1 MCKWLQWQ
9 ELQLITTKSQ
19 NMTES
24 LIIKGF
30 WFLPNNDKERV
41 PGTLFFIPNEEI
53 RLELIGGLEFKIKDL
68 LQTKLFETVHGISH
82 EGEKITLFYCSG
94 FGTLNFSGSF
104 PLMNYK
110 CKYLIKG
117 RHLSSPSEA
126 TFSNI
131 HLDFS
136 LLYEWY
142 PAGRIKYEISK
153 KDNQDKINISID
165 EATYWE
171 DVIKID
177 NDYSI
182 KFFGIAN
189 FDESFDRK
197 NFSLKQNTLFEVI
210 STNSKKSVFDLMK
223 KIEVFKQFLSLASL
237 STIEYLQIQLY
248 DNDDYQLLK
257 SGKKVYNPSNLFCI
271 EKRNILKNPNRHE
284 FLFTHNDIA
293 EIFPGIIIKWYETE
307 QNLAPIKNHLIESI
321 KNKRVFTSLDFLI
334 IIQALEGFHRRF
346 INSDRIKLE
355 TRIKELYN
363 LFNDVDKVNRA
374 PLDISHVV
382 GSRGYYSHFYEKDNR
397 VLEGVELFN
406 LTEQL
411 RIILICCVI
420 QLIGFNEDLI
430 AKLINKNS
438 NL

>member
-1 MCKWLQWQ
+1 
-9 ELQLITTKSQ
+9 
-19 NMTES
+19 MTES

-30 WFLPNNDKERV
+30 WFLPNNDKDRI
-41 PGTLFFIPNEEI
+41 PGTLLFIPNEEI
-53 RLELIGGLEFKIKDL
+53 RLELIGGLDFKIEDL
-68 LQTKLFETVHGISH
+68 LQTKFLETVHGISH
-82 EGEKITLFYCSG
+82 EGEKITLLYCSG

-104 PLMNYK
+104 PLMNYR

-117 RHLSSPSEA
+117 KHLSSPSEA
-126 TFSNI
+126 TFSSTQV
-131 HLDFS
+131 DFT

-153 KDNQDKINISID
+153 KGDQNKINISID
-165 EATYWE
+165 DATYWE

-210 STNSKKSVFDLMK
+210 SNSKKSVFDLIK

-237 STIEYLQIQLY
+237 STIEYSEIQLY
-248 DNDDYQLLK
+248 DNDDYHLLK
-257 SGKKVYNPSNLFCI
+257 SGKKVINPSNLFFI
-271 EKRNILKNPNRHE
+271 EKRNILKKPSRHE
-284 FLFTHNDIA
+284 FLFTHNDIG
-293 EIFPGIIIKWYETE
+293 EIFIGIIIKWYETE
-307 QNLAPIKNHLIESI
+307 QNLAPIRNHLIESI

-346 INSDRIKLE
+346 INSGRIKLE
-355 TRIKELYN
+355 SRIIELYS
-363 LFNDVDKVNRA
+363 LFNDVVKVNRT
-374 PLDISHVV
+374 PLDISQVV
-382 GSRGYYSHFYEKDNR
+382 GSRGYYSHFYEKDSS
-397 VLEGVELFN
+397 VLAGVELFN
-406 LTEQL
+406 LTEHL

-420 QLIGFNEDLI
+420 QLIGFNKDLI
-430 AKLINKNS
+430 AKLINKNQ